1 MKNFIPD
8 FTKEEFDYIIEA
20 ANFTKQ
26 QEQLFRLRNEEYTLE
41 WCAEKMNVSLSTVYR
56 IKKKMERKIAL
67 VIAKMKSTV

>member
-41 WCAEKMNVSLSTVYR
+41 WCAEKMNLSLSTINR
-56 IKKKMERKIAL
+56 IKKKMEIKIAK
-67 VIAKMKSTV
+67 VAWKNKSTV